1 MPEALK
7 FDYRKVEKYDA
18 VFRRLKRELFPD
30 GEYQYRNEAC
40 SAFAYLLSVRVR
52 RDFGQ
57 NPLNIWCD
65 KSEISDDLFH
75 ELKQNAP
82 AALRGIGAKEELPS
96 LIVARVPGNNT
107 TGVDYLMWREH
118 HVAMCLD
125 LPVYQNSAKC
135 ERLVFD
141 PVLFAEPVRE
151 KDWLNALNT
160 SPVYTRCTPAEPY
173 SRELEA
179 KARLMLKQIRRE
191 APVNLLRS
199 PGNPDPQADLGH
211 HSFTYS
217 FLPHEGGLTG
227 SEVMQEA
234 ACLNRAPLVLPG
246 RSEAL
251 MLPCR
256 LVGGAGASLEVL
268 KLAYKRNERIIRV
281 VETDGCNSI
290 ARLALEPGRKLV
302 ETNLVEWSSGA
313 TLKPEDGVVEVP
325 LKPFEIRTF
334 RIR

>member
-7 FDYRKVEKYDA
+7 LDYRQIEKYDA
-18 VFRRLKRELFPD
+18 AFRHLKRELFPD

-96 LIVARVPGNNT
+96 LIVARVPGNNAA
-107 TGVDYLMWREH
+107 GVDYLMWREH

-141 PVLFAEPVRE
+141 PVLFAEPVRK

-199 PGNPDPQADLGH
+199 PLMILANREKRKINAQIVHL
-211 HSFTYS
+211 
-217 FLPHEGGLTG
+217 
-227 SEVMQEA
+227 A
-234 ACLNRAPLVLPG
+234 ATSQNR
-246 RSEAL
+246 
-251 MLPCR
+251 
-256 LVGGAGASLEVL
+256 
-268 KLAYKRNERIIRV
+268 
-281 VETDGCNSI
+281 
-290 ARLALEPGRKLV
+290 
-302 ETNLVEWSSGA
+302 
-313 TLKPEDGVVEVP
+313 
-325 LKPFEIRTF
+325 
-334 RIR
+334 